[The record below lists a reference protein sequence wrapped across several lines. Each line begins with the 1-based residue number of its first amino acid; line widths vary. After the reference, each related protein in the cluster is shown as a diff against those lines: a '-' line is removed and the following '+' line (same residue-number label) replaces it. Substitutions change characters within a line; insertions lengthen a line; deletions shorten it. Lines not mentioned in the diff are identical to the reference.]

1 MRERSVAPQSRSI
14 QERPDRPSGSS
25 SSPILQAGQEPR
37 FIRID
42 ELGDL
47 LRVSRSTAY
56 AMVASGLIPS
66 VRLSPRVLRV
76 DRNELE
82 LWLANRVGR

>member
-14 QERPDRPSGSS
+14 PERPDKPLGSPSA
-25 SSPILQAGQEPR
+25 PILRAEQEPR

-76 DRNELE
+76 DRKELE
-82 LWLANRVGR
+82 VWLANRGGS

>member
-1 MRERSVAPQSRSI
+1 MRAPQSRSI
-14 QERPDRPSGSS
+14 PERPDRPLGSTGS
-25 SSPILQAGQEPR
+25 HILQAGQEPR

-76 DRNELE
+76 DRKELE
-82 LWLANRVGR
+82 LWLANRGGS

>member
-1 MRERSVAPQSRSI
+1 MRERSVAPHSRPI
-14 QERPDRPSGSS
+14 PERPDRPSWPSS
-25 SSPILQAGQEPR
+25 SLISQAGQEPR

-82 LWLANRVGR
+82 LWLANRGAR

>member
-1 MRERSVAPQSRSI
+1 MTAPQSR
-14 QERPDRPSGSS
+14 PDRPLRSTG
-25 SSPILQAGQEPR
+25 SPILHAGQEPR

-42 ELGDL
+42 ELGNL

-76 DRNELE
+76 DRKELE
-82 LWLANRVGR
+82 LWLANRGGS

>member
-1 MRERSVAPQSRSI
+1 MRAPQSRSI
-14 QERPDRPSGSS
+14 PGRPDRPLGSTG
-25 SSPILQAGQEPR
+25 SPILQAGQEPR

-76 DRNELE
+76 DRKELE
-82 LWLANRVGR
+82 LWLANRGGS

>member
-1 MRERSVAPQSRSI
+1 MRKRSVAPQSRSI
-14 QERPDRPSGSS
+14 PERPDRPLGSS
-25 SSPILQAGQEPR
+25 SSPILRADQEPR

-76 DRNELE
+76 DRKELE
-82 LWLANRVGR
+82 LWLDNRGGS